1 LATPRIACIGDLLV
15 EIMATGKNG
24 RHLRVET
31 YKGPF
36 PSGSSGIF
44 IDQAA
49 RAGAASIFVG
59 AVGDD
64 AFGQVILNRLVAD
77 GVDTSLIKI
86 VKGVPTGT
94 AFVSYNDDGSRD
106 FVFNIAHSAAA
117 QFDGGDSVVAA
128 LKEFGLDYIHVS
140 GAALSNADMCAN
152 ILRVCRGLHQA
163 GVRISF
169 DPNVRKELM
178 GNTSYYSAVQE
189 LLGLCSIFLPSE
201 DDAAMLFPGQT
212 FTQFAAPLLAAHMD
226 YVVLKKGEHGCEAMD
241 KTDTHLTLGSHKVNA
256 IDPTGAGDCFCATFV
271 TLIAGQTHSF
281 RAALERANAAG
292 ALAVTELGPMEG
304 NCRLPDIEAFLAART

>member
-1 LATPRIACIGDLLV
+1 MSRPKIGCIGDLLV

-24 RHLRVET
+24 RHLRIET

-49 RAGAASIFVG
+49 RAGGDSIFVG
-59 AVGDD
+59 GVGDD
-64 AFGQVILNRLVAD
+64 AFGQVILNRLRED
-77 GVDTSLIKI
+77 GVNTSLINI

-117 QFDGGDSVVAA
+117 QFDGSDAVISA
-128 LKEFGLDYIHVS
+128 LKSFKLDYMHVS
-140 GAALSNADMCAN
+140 GASLSNDDMCAS
-152 ILRVCRGLHQA
+152 ILRVCRALHDD

-178 GNTSYYSAVQE
+178 GNTSYFSAVKE
-189 LLGLCSIFLPSE
+189 IMNLCSIFLPSE
-201 DDAAMLFPGQT
+201 DDAAMLFPQQS
-212 FTQFAAPLLAAHMD
+212 FTHYATPLLAAKMD
-226 YVVLKKGEHGCEAMD
+226 YVVLKKGEHGCEALN
-241 KTDTHLTLGSHKVNA
+241 KSGQHLNLAAHKVNA
-256 IDPTGAGDCFCATFV
+256 VDPTGAGDCFCATFV
-271 TLIAGQTHSF
+271 TLMASNKYSF
-281 RAALERANAAG
+281 TEVLTRANAAG

-304 NCRLPDIEAFLAART
+304 ANFLPEIEAFLAEAK